1 VAEPSWSEGYV
12 VDLDYT
18 RGYFRE
24 LNPAQLRY
32 VTLLG
37 GVDAQDAAQLFTYYE
52 LGCGNGYSTTL
63 HAAANPQ
70 GRFCGVDFNPTHIRN
85 AQKLAQDAG
94 IGNARFLEKSFA
106 ELLPMDLEDADFIVL
121 HGVWSWIGDEHR
133 DQVLEFLRRRLKPG
147 GIVYLS
153 YNCLPG
159 LAQVAPLQRLLN
171 EHANLGAGDRID
183 KVRRSMEFAARLQK
197 AGARFFAA
205 NPLATGR
212 LADMGRHDPH
222 YLAHEYYNANWSP
235 FYHADVARALA
246 GAKLAYAGSAALLD
260 NFEQFV
266 LTPEMAKIVAEVGD
280 RSLAETIKD
289 FARNQVFRRDVYTR
303 GAPKAAPPQL
313 EAMLARTRFALIRPR
328 SACYLQAPTPAGEV
342 TLQADAYAPVLDAL
356 SRAPMTFEELS
367 RAPECVKLDRVRVRQ
382 AVFGMAALGNILPA
396 LPASGEDER
405 RQGTDRFNQAV
416 LRMPAAGSADTVLAS
431 PVLGAGVHVNLID
444 RLFLGAPRDK
454 AQAIAKASAAI
465 AASGLKLRKAD
476 KTLESAAD
484 IEAYV
489 QDRAKF
495 FFADFLPFLRLLR
508 VVD

>member
-1 VAEPSWSEGYV
+1 MAEPSWSEGYV

-24 LNPAQLRY
+24 LSPAQLRF
-32 VTLLG
+32 VALLAG
-37 GVDAQDAAQLFTYYE
+37 IEAPDARQPFSYCE
-52 LGCGNGYSTTL
+52 LGCGNGYSTAL

-94 IGNARFLEKSFA
+94 IDNARFLEKSFA
-106 ELLPMDLEDADFIVL
+106 ELLQENLEDADFIVL
-121 HGVWSWIGDEHR
+121 HGVWSWVGDEPR
-133 DQVLEFLRRRLKPG
+133 EQVLELMRRKLKPG
-147 GIVYLS
+147 GMVYLS

-171 EHANLGAGDRID
+171 EHANLGAGDRIE
-183 KVRRSMEFAARLQK
+183 KVRRSMDFAARLQK
-197 AGARFFAA
+197 AGARFFAV
-205 NPLATGR
+205 NPLATAR
-212 LADMGRHDPH
+212 LAAMGRHDPH

-235 FYHADVARALA
+235 FYHADVAHALA

-266 LTPEMAKIVAEVGD
+266 LTPELARMVAEIPE

-289 FARNQVFRRDVYTR
+289 FARNQGFRRDVYTR
-303 GAPKAAPPQL
+303 GAPKAAPAQL
-313 EAMLARTRFALIRPR
+313 EVTLAHARFALIRPR
-328 SACYLQAPTPAGEV
+328 SACRLQAPTPAGEV
-342 TLQADAYAPVLDAL
+342 TLQAEAYAPVLDAL
-356 SRAPMTFEELS
+356 ARAPMTFDELG
-367 RAPECVKLDRVRVRQ
+367 RAPECAKLDRMRLRQ

-396 LPASGEDER
+396 LPEAGEDQRRER
-405 RQGTDRFNQAV
+405 TDRFNRAILGV
-416 LRMPAAGSADTVLAS
+416 PATGSADTVLAS
-431 PVLGAGVHVNLID
+431 PVLGAGLHVNLID
-444 RLFLGAPRDK
+444 RLFLGAPRSE
-454 AQAIAKASAAI
+454 AQAIATASAAI
-465 AASGLKLRKAD
+465 AASKLRLRKGD

-484 IEAYV
+484 IAAHV
-489 QDRAKF
+489 KDRAQF